1 MSEGLAFA
9 NPVFETTPHVG
20 TRRAL
25 VFLDSPPASPPPPS
39 APLSS
44 AMSRALPPSALSPD
58 AGVGMGMGTGTP
70 VTGTRTALP
79 GTLQETRPDARL
91 ASALRAEGFAVEAE
105 ASEGAGPDGERVW
118 NLLRSAREG
127 DLLVIRLPA
136 DGGWTSGQL
145 GSMIGAFGRQ
155 VGESLAAAVLMI
167 VDFGWSALSGSAE
180 PVRQLAVAGEP
191 RVAAAAL
198 TLTLRFDETVPGPAR
213 TLTDVIAEGL
223 LTRAADLD
231 GDGTISVGDL
241 HAYALARYA
250 AASAARTPIL
260 ISYGA
265 VAGVALTPA
274 RDTAAVPHAAFARV
288 LARLGDHAPPACGVE
303 IVRRVYELHLSE
315 AARELLRRAALLD
328 EDEPIDEI
336 LGDAAELRQW
346 GLLGETTTFVHP
358 DVRVFGHSRL
368 SAAERAQTSALL
380 RRRRAGLRTVRPRA
394 RLTADRW
401 TTEDQLGHRV
411 YAEAIAAFVRH
422 PETRPPL
429 TIGVKGPWGAGK
441 TSLMRMIQD
450 LLDPGAVGDAPAPIH
465 LPGSRVERALTNAEV
480 LARTGRRPRE
490 NAGRAEPGPLPLR
503 PADWRP
509 TVWFNPWMYQNG
521 EQVWAG
527 LAHEIISQVTRR
539 LPRAERERFW
549 LELNLSRIDREAVR
563 SRAYHLALT
572 RLAPVALGLVA
583 TVVLTGAL
591 LAAAT
596 LLPAFGAFLGNAAA
610 AVGSAGSAVVVGAG
624 ALRLARFFGESADNA
639 FRGLV
644 TQPDLL
650 GPGAAEGLVNEAA
663 ATPGYRSRTGFLHLV
678 QTDMRQVLD
687 LVATGERPLVVFVDD
702 LDRCSS
708 ATVAQV
714 IEAINLFLAGEFPN
728 CVFVLAME
736 PEVVAAHVEAAYP
749 ELAGTL
755 PGAGRSGLGWR
766 FLEKIVQLPLSV
778 PLLDDADR
786 LPAFVRA
793 LLGVPDL
800 ARPAA
805 DVGASAPT
813 SSVPTG
819 VSTFGVSTSM
829 ETARPQA
836 PETTWTPNPAGPR
849 PAGPPAALERL
860 DPPPDPAG
868 PRSRGPLPPAR
879 PSLLGAVTPG
889 FPGTTAPPGAAVP
902 GSRAAEPRRPGPR
915 TPMETPGLGLRATME
930 LQGFGSRTPVET
942 PEPGSQAAEPPDP
955 VQVSRLQDAIW
966 ALRPTT
972 TTLDEAA
979 RLAQD
984 ALGIQCSDAVGGL
997 CAATRE
1003 AADRVFDDLYSDEN
1017 AYRAIE
1023 FVLPALT
1030 FFNPREIKRYVNV
1043 FRFYSFLT
1051 YRRALAGAAPASD
1064 GEVAKLAALAVQWPH
1079 LLTLLA
1085 GETDGESVLRRLEDA
1100 ANDDEDWNR
1109 AVHDTGLVA
1118 HHTSGGAHLDTLRD
1132 LLSRPHPIADLARYL
1147 L

>member
-25 VFLDSPPASPPPPS
+25 VFLDSPPAPAPAAAPPPS
-39 APLSS
+39 PVPSSSPLSTS
-44 AMSRALPPSALSPD
+44 ASTSPD
-58 AGVGMGMGTGTP
+58 AGASAIGP
-70 VTGTRTALP
+70 HAAP
-79 GTLQETRPDARL
+79 PDARL

-105 ASEGAGPDGERVW
+105 TSEGAGADGERVW

-167 VDFGWSALSGSAE
+167 VDFGWSALDGSAE

-198 TLTLRFDETVPGPAR
+198 TLTLRLDETVPGPVR

-223 LTRAADLD
+223 TTRAADLD

-288 LARLGDHAPPACGVE
+288 LARLGDHAPPACGIE

-315 AARELLRRAALLD
+315 PAREILRRAALLD

-358 DVRVFGHSRL
+358 DVRTFGHSRL

-450 LLDPGAVGDAPAPIH
+450 LLDPGAAGDDPTPIH
-465 LPGSRVERALTNAEV
+465 LPGSRAERTLTNAEV

-490 NAGRAEPGPLPLR
+490 NSGQAEPGPLPLR
-503 PADWRP
+503 RADWRP
-509 TVWFNPWMYQNG
+509 TVWFNPWMYQSG

-563 SRAYHLALT
+563 RRAYHLATT

-591 LAAAT
+591 LAAAA
-596 LLPAFGAFLGNAAA
+596 LLPALGAFLGNAAA
-610 AVGSAGSAVVVGAG
+610 AVGSAGSALVVGAG
-624 ALRLARFFGESADNA
+624 AVRLARFFGESADNA

-650 GPGAAEGLVNEAA
+650 GPGAADGFVNEVAT
-663 ATPGYRSRTGFLHLV
+663 TPGYRSRTGFLHLV

-702 LDRCSS
+702 LDRCSPG
-708 ATVAQV
+708 TVAQV

-736 PEVVAAHVEAAYP
+736 PEVVVAHVEAAYP

-755 PGAGRSGLGWR
+755 PGGGRSGLGWR

-793 LLGVPDL
+793 LLGVSGL
-800 ARPAA
+800 ARPATVPS
-805 DVGASAPT
+805 DGPGAHAGP
-813 SSVPTG
+813 PP
-819 VSTFGVSTSM
+819 VSTVPAGTG
-829 ETARPQA
+829 TAWPRDPD
-836 PETTWTPNPAGPR
+836 TTRTPNPAGPR
-849 PAGPPAALERL
+849 PAGPSAALERL

-879 PSLLGAVTPG
+879 PSPLGAVTPG
-889 FPGTTAPPGAAVP
+889 SPGTITPPGAAVP
-902 GSRAAEPRRPGPR
+902 GLRAPAEPPRPGSR
-915 TPMETPGLGLRATME
+915 TPVAIPGLGLRATME
-930 LQGFGSRTPVET
+930 LQGFGPRTPAET
-942 PEPGSQAAEPPDP
+942 PDPGSRAAEPPDP

-984 ALGIQCSDAVGGL
+984 ALGIECSDAVGGL

-1085 GETDGESVLRRLEDA
+1085 GETDGASVLRRLEEA
-1100 ANDDEDWNR
+1100 ANDDGGGWER
-1109 AVHDTGLVA
+1109 AVHDTGLAA
-1118 HHTSGGAHLDTLRD
+1118 HHTSGGTHLDTLRD
-1132 LLSRPHPIADLARYL
+1132 LLSGPHPIADLARYL

>member
-1 MSEGLAFA
+1 MTEGLTFA
-9 NPVFETTPHVG
+9 NLVSEPVPRVRS
-20 TRRAL
+20 RRAL
-25 VFLDSPPASPPPPS
+25 VFLDSPPSPLAVPS
-39 APLSS
+39 PL
-44 AMSRALPPSALSPD
+44 ASRAPGPPGP
-58 AGVGMGMGTGTP
+58 
-70 VTGTRTALP
+70 P
-79 GTLQETRPDARL
+79 GPFPARPDLRL
-91 ASALRAEGFAVEAE
+91 VSALRAEGFGVDAGT
-105 ASEGAGPDGERVW
+105 SEGADADGERVW
-118 NLLRSAREG
+118 ELLRSAREG
-127 DLLVIRLPA
+127 DLIVVRLPA

-145 GSMIGAFGRQ
+145 GAMIGSFGRQ
-155 VGESLAAAVLMI
+155 VGASLAAAVVLI
-167 VDFGWSALSGSAE
+167 VDFGWSALGGSAG

-191 RVAAAAL
+191 KVAAAAL
-198 TLTLRFDETVPGPAR
+198 TLTLRLDEAVPGPAR

-223 LTRAADLD
+223 ATRAADLD
-231 GDGTISVGDL
+231 GDGTVSVGDL

-250 AASAARTPIL
+250 AVSAARTPIL
-260 ISYGA
+260 IAYGA
-265 VAGVALTPA
+265 VAGVPLTPV
-274 RDTAAVPHAAFARV
+274 RDVSAEPDAAFAV
-288 LARLGDHAPPACGVE
+288 ALARLGEPVPPTDGTE

-315 AARELLRRAALLD
+315 PARELLRRAALLD

-336 LGDAAELRQW
+336 LGDAGELRQW
-346 GLLGETTTFVHP
+346 GLLGETTTFAHP
-358 DVRVFGHSRL
+358 DVRAFGHARL

-429 TIGVKGPWGAGK
+429 TIGLKGPWGTGK

-450 LLDPGAVGDAPAPIH
+450 ILDPGAAGDAAVPIH
-465 LPGSRVERALTNAEV
+465 LPGSRAERALTNAEV
-480 LARTGRRPRE
+480 LARAGRRGRE
-490 NAGRAEPGPLPLR
+490 NAGQAEPDPLPLR

-509 TVWFNPWMYQNG
+509 TVWFNPWMYQSG

-563 SRAYHLALT
+563 RRAYRLAMT

-583 TVVLTGAL
+583 TLVVTGAL
-591 LAAAT
+591 LAATA
-596 LLPAFGAFLGNAAA
+596 LLPAFGTLLGNAAA
-610 AVGSAGSAVVVGAG
+610 AVGATGSAVVVGVG
-624 ALRLARFFGESADNA
+624 ALRLARFFGEAADNA

-650 GPGAAEGLVNEAA
+650 GSGGLADSATGEAV
-663 ATPGYRSRTGFLHLV
+663 TVPGYRSRTGFLHLV

-687 LVATGERPLVVFVDD
+687 LVATSERPLVVFVDD
-702 LDRCSS
+702 LDRCSPG
-708 ATVAQV
+708 TVAQV

-736 PEVVAAHVEAAYP
+736 PEVVVAHIEAAYP

-755 PGAGRSGLGWR
+755 PGTGRSGLGWR

-793 LLGVPDL
+793 LLGVPE
-800 ARPAA
+800 
-805 DVGASAPT
+805 V
-813 SSVPTG
+813 
-819 VSTFGVSTSM
+819 
-829 ETARPQA
+829 
-836 PETTWTPNPAGPR
+836 TPNPAGPR

-868 PRSRGPLPPAR
+868 PRSRGPLSPAR
-879 PSLLGAVTPG
+879 PFPRGAAGPG
-889 FPGTTAPPGAAVP
+889 SPGAGAPRGAAVP
-902 GSRAAEPRRPGPR
+902 GLRAPVWAPGARARADVPGARTSAESREARSPANGPGPR
-915 TPMETPGLGLRATME
+915 TSAAIPPD
-930 LQGFGSRTPVET
+930 
-942 PEPGSQAAEPPDP
+942 EPGPGTSANTPPDEPGTRTSVDVPSVSGPWVTDPPDP

-972 TTLDEAA
+972 TTIDEAA

-984 ALGIQCSDAVGGL
+984 ALGIECSDAVGGL

-1003 AADRVFDDLYSDEN
+1003 AADRVYDDLYSDEN

-1079 LLTLLA
+1079 LLTLLVKEYE
-1085 GETDGESVLRRLEDA
+1085 GVSVLRLLEGAAGDA
-1100 ANDDEDWNR
+1100 ESWRR
-1109 AVHDTGLVA
+1109 ALRETGLTVPDPGVPA
-1118 HHTSGGAHLDTLRD
+1118 GAAGAAGGAGAARLDSLRD

>member
-1 MSEGLAFA
+1 MTEGLTFA
-9 NPVFETTPHVG
+9 NLVSETAPRVQ

-25 VFLDSPPASPPPPS
+25 VFLDSPPAPLTVPSPP
-39 APLSS
+39 AT
-44 AMSRALPPSALSPD
+44 R
-58 AGVGMGMGTGTP
+58 TP
-70 VTGTRTALP
+70 VPPPA
-79 GTLQETRPDARL
+79 RPDLRL
-91 ASALRAEGFAVEAE
+91 VSALRAEGFAVDSGD
-105 ASEGAGPDGERVW
+105 SEGADADGERVW
-118 NLLRSAREG
+118 ELLRSAREG
-127 DLLVIRLPA
+127 DLLVVRLPA

-145 GSMIGAFGRQ
+145 GAMIGSFGRQ
-155 VGESLAAAVLMI
+155 VGASLAAAVLLI
-167 VDFGWSALSGSAE
+167 VDFGWSALGGSAG

-191 RVAAAAL
+191 KVAAAAL
-198 TLTLRFDETVPGPAR
+198 TLTLRLDEAVPGPAR

-223 LTRAADLD
+223 ATRAADLD
-231 GDGTISVGDL
+231 GDGTVSVGDL

-250 AASAARTPIL
+250 AVSAARTPIL
-260 ISYGA
+260 IAYGA
-265 VAGVALTPA
+265 VAGVPLTPV
-274 RDTAAVPHAAFARV
+274 RDVSAEPDAAFAV
-288 LARLGDHAPPACGVE
+288 ALARLGEPVPPTAGTE

-315 AARELLRRAALLD
+315 PARELLRRAALLD

-336 LGDAAELRQW
+336 LGDAGELRQW
-346 GLLGETTTFVHP
+346 GLLGETTTFAHP
-358 DVRVFGHSRL
+358 DVRAFGHARL

-429 TIGVKGPWGAGK
+429 TIGLKGPWGTGK

-450 LLDPGAVGDAPAPIH
+450 LLDPGAAGDAAVPIH
-465 LPGSRVERALTNAEV
+465 LPGSRAERAPTNAEV
-480 LARTGRRPRE
+480 LARAGRRGRE
-490 NAGRAEPGPLPLR
+490 NAGQAEPDPLPLR

-509 TVWFNPWMYQNG
+509 TVWFNPWMYQSG

-563 SRAYHLALT
+563 RRAYRLAMT

-583 TVVLTGAL
+583 TLVVTGAL
-591 LAAAT
+591 LAATA
-596 LLPAFGAFLGNAAA
+596 LLPAFGTLLGNVAA
-610 AVGSAGSAVVVGAG
+610 AVGATGSAVVVGVG
-624 ALRLARFFGESADNA
+624 ALRLARFFGEAADNA

-650 GPGAAEGLVNEAA
+650 GSGGLADSATGEAV
-663 ATPGYRSRTGFLHLV
+663 TVPGYRSRTGFLHLV

-687 LVATGERPLVVFVDD
+687 LVATSERPLTVFVDD
-702 LDRCSS
+702 LDRCSPG
-708 ATVAQV
+708 TVAQV

-736 PEVVAAHVEAAYP
+736 PEVVVAHIEAAYP

-755 PGAGRSGLGWR
+755 PGTGRSGLGWR

-793 LLGVPDL
+793 LLGVPE
-800 ARPAA
+800 
-805 DVGASAPT
+805 V
-813 SSVPTG
+813 
-819 VSTFGVSTSM
+819 
-829 ETARPQA
+829 
-836 PETTWTPNPAGPR
+836 TPNPAGPR

-868 PRSRGPLPPAR
+868 PRSRGPLSPAR
-879 PSLLGAVTPG
+879 PFPRGVAGPGSPGAG
-889 FPGTTAPPGAAVP
+889 APRGAAVP
-902 GSRAAEPRRPGPR
+902 GLRAPVWAPGTRANVPGARTSAETRGARTPANEPGPR
-915 TPMETPGLGLRATME
+915 TSADVPPSSGAWATD
-930 LQGFGSRTPVET
+930 
-942 PEPGSQAAEPPDP
+942 PPDP

-972 TTLDEAA
+972 VTIDEAA

-984 ALGIQCSDAVGGL
+984 ALGIECSDAVGGL

-1003 AADRVFDDLYSDEN
+1003 AADRVYDDLYSDEN

-1079 LLTLLA
+1079 LLSLLVRESE
-1085 GETDGESVLRRLEDA
+1085 GVSVLRLLEGAAGDA
-1100 ANDDEDWNR
+1100 ESWRR
-1109 AVHDTGLVA
+1109 ALRETGLTPSDPG
-1118 HHTSGGAHLDTLRD
+1118 TSGASGAPRLDSLRD

>member
-25 VFLDSPPASPPPPS
+25 VFLDSPPAATPPPS
-39 APLSS
+39 LPAPTLN
-44 AMSRALPPSALSPD
+44 PTPSPPD
-58 AGVGMGMGTGTP
+58 AGTP
-70 VTGTRTALP
+70 A
-79 GTLQETRPDARL
+79 TRPDARL
-91 ASALRAEGFAVEAE
+91 ASALRAEGFTVDAE
-105 ASEGAGPDGERVW
+105 ASEGAGADGERVW
-118 NLLRSAREG
+118 SLLRSAREG

-167 VDFGWSALSGSAE
+167 VDFGWSALDGSAE

-198 TLTLRFDETVPGPAR
+198 TLTLRLDETVPGPVR

-223 LTRAADLD
+223 TTRAADLD
-231 GDGTISVGDL
+231 GDGTVSVADL

-288 LARLGDHAPPACGVE
+288 LARLGDHAPPACGIE

-315 AARELLRRAALLD
+315 PAREILRRAALLD

-336 LGDAAELRQW
+336 LGDAAELRHW

-358 DVRVFGHSRL
+358 DVRTFGHSRL

-450 LLDPGAVGDAPAPIH
+450 LLDPGAAGDDPAPIH
-465 LPGSRVERALTNAEV
+465 LPGSRAERTLTNAEV

-490 NAGRAEPGPLPLR
+490 SAGRAEPGPLPLR
-503 PADWRP
+503 RADWRP
-509 TVWFNPWMYQNG
+509 TVWFNPWMYQSG

-527 LAHEIISQVTRR
+527 LAHEIITQVTRR

-563 SRAYHLALT
+563 RRAYHLAMT

-591 LAAAT
+591 LAAAA
-596 LLPAFGAFLGNAAA
+596 LLPALGALLENAAA
-610 AVGSAGSAVVVGAG
+610 AVGSAGSALVVGAG
-624 ALRLARFFGESADNA
+624 AVRLARFFGESADNA

-650 GPGAAEGLVNEAA
+650 GPGAADGFAGEVAPA
-663 ATPGYRSRTGFLHLV
+663 PGYRSRTGFLHLV

-702 LDRCSS
+702 LDRCSPG
-708 ATVAQV
+708 TVAQV

-736 PEVVAAHVEAAYP
+736 PEVVVAHVEAAYP

-755 PGAGRSGLGWR
+755 PGGGRSGLGWR

-793 LLGVPDL
+793 LLGVSDV

-805 DVGASAPT
+805 VPDVRAGASA
-813 SSVPTG
+813 VPAD
-819 VSTFGVSTSM
+819 M
-829 ETARPQA
+829 ENARPRD
-836 PETTWTPNPAGPR
+836 PETTRTPNPAGPR

-860 DPPPDPAG
+860 DPPADPAG

-879 PSLLGAVTPG
+879 PSSLGAVTPG
-889 FPGTTAPPGAAVP
+889 LPGTTTPPGAAVP
-902 GSRAAEPRRPGPR
+902 GLRAPVKPGKPRLRTRVNPRRPRLR
-915 TPMETPGLGLRATME
+915 TPVEIPGLGLRATME
-930 LQGFGSRTPVET
+930 LQGFGPRTPVET
-942 PEPGSQAAEPPDP
+942 PDPGSRAAEPPDP

-984 ALGIQCSDAVGGL
+984 ALGIECSDALGGL

-1085 GETDGESVLRRLEDA
+1085 GETDGTSVLRRLEEA
-1100 ANDDEDWNR
+1100 ANDDGGWER

-1118 HHTSGGAHLDTLRD
+1118 HHTLGGPHLDALRD
-1132 LLSRPHPIADLARYL
+1132 LLSGPHPIADLARYL

>member
-25 VFLDSPPASPPPPS
+25 VFLDSPPAATP
-39 APLSS
+39 
-44 AMSRALPPSALSPD
+44 LPPSPTSSTSPSPD
-58 AGVGMGMGTGTP
+58 ADAGTP
-70 VTGTRTALP
+70 AP
-79 GTLQETRPDARL
+79 GPYATRPDTRL
-91 ASALRAEGFAVEAE
+91 ASALRAEGFAVDAE
-105 ASEGAGPDGERVW
+105 TSEGAGADGERVW

-167 VDFGWSALSGSAE
+167 VDFGWSALDGSAE

-198 TLTLRFDETVPGPAR
+198 TLTLRLDETVPGPVR

-223 LTRAADLD
+223 TTRAADLD

-265 VAGVALTPA
+265 VKGVALTPA

-288 LARLGDHAPPACGVE
+288 LARLGDPAPPAHGIE

-315 AARELLRRAALLD
+315 PARELLRRAALLD

-336 LGDAAELRQW
+336 LGDAAELRHW

-358 DVRVFGHSRL
+358 DVRIFGHSRL

-429 TIGVKGPWGAGK
+429 TIGLKGPWGAGK

-450 LLDPGAVGDAPAPIH
+450 LLDPGAAGAAPAPIH
-465 LPGSRVERALTNAEV
+465 LPGSRTERALTNAEV

-490 NAGRAEPGPLPLR
+490 SAGCAEPGPLPLR

-509 TVWFNPWMYQNG
+509 TVWFNPWMYQSG

-563 SRAYHLALT
+563 RRAYHLAVT

-591 LAAAT
+591 LAAAA
-596 LLPAFGAFLGNAAA
+596 LLPALGAFLGNAAA
-610 AVGSAGSAVVVGAG
+610 AVGSAGSVVVVVAG

-650 GPGAAEGLVNEAA
+650 GPGAADGFVNEV
-663 ATPGYRSRTGFLHLV
+663 ATNPGYRSRTGFLHLV

-702 LDRCSS
+702 LDRCSPG
-708 ATVAQV
+708 TVAQV

-736 PEVVAAHVEAAYP
+736 PEVVVAHVEAAYP

-755 PGAGRSGLGWR
+755 PGGGRSGLGWR

-793 LLGVPDL
+793 LLGVSDVAWPTTVPSGVPDVL
-800 ARPAA
+800 S
-805 DVGASAPT
+805 VTETPT
-813 SSVPTG
+813 D
-819 VSTFGVSTSM
+819 
-829 ETARPQA
+829 A
-836 PETTWTPNPAGPR
+836 ETTRPRNPDTTRTPNPAGPR

-879 PSLLGAVTPG
+879 PSPPGAAT
-889 FPGTTAPPGAAVP
+889 PPGAAVP
-902 GSRAAEPRRPGPR
+902 GLRAPAKPRRPRPR
-915 TPMETPGLGLRATME
+915 TPVETPGLGLRATME
-930 LQGFGSRTPVET
+930 LQGFGPRTPQET
-942 PEPGSQAAEPPDP
+942 PDPGSRAAEPPDQ

-984 ALGIQCSDAVGGL
+984 ALGIECSDAVGGL

-1023 FVLPALT
+1023 LVLPALT

-1085 GETDGESVLRRLEDA
+1085 METDGASVLRRLEDT
-1100 ANDDEDWNR
+1100 ANDDGGWER

-1118 HHTSGGAHLDTLRD
+1118 HHTPGGTHLDALRD

>member
-1 MSEGLAFA
+1 MTEGLTFA
-9 NPVFETTPHVG
+9 NLVSETAPRVR

-25 VFLDSPPASPPPPS
+25 VFLDAPPVPFAVPATTAARTPAPPPS
-39 APLSS
+39 
-44 AMSRALPPSALSPD
+44 
-58 AGVGMGMGTGTP
+58 
-70 VTGTRTALP
+70 
-79 GTLQETRPDARL
+79 RPDLRL
-91 ASALRAEGFAVEAE
+91 ASALRAEGFTVDAGT
-105 ASEGAGPDGERVW
+105 SEGPDADGERVW
-118 NLLRSAREG
+118 ELLRSAREG
-127 DLLVIRLPA
+127 DLLVVRLPA
-136 DGGWTSGQL
+136 DGGWTSGRL
-145 GSMIGAFGRQ
+145 GAMIGSFGRQ
-155 VGESLAAAVLMI
+155 VGGSLAAAVVLI
-167 VDFGWSALSGSAE
+167 VDFGWSALGGSAG

-191 RVAAAAL
+191 KVAAATL
-198 TLTLRFDETVPGPAR
+198 TLTLRLDEAVPGPAR

-223 LTRAADLD
+223 ATRAADLD
-231 GDGTISVGDL
+231 GDGAVSVGDL

-250 AASAARTPIL
+250 AVSAARTPIL
-260 ISYGA
+260 IAYGD
-265 VAGVALTPA
+265 VAGVPLTPV
-274 RDTAAVPHAAFARV
+274 RDASAEPHAAFAV
-288 LARLGDHAPPACGVE
+288 ALARLGEPVPPTAGTE

-315 AARELLRRAALLD
+315 PAREMLRRAALLD

-336 LGDAAELRQW
+336 LGDAGELRQW
-346 GLLGETTTFVHP
+346 GLLGETTTFAHP
-358 DVRVFGHSRL
+358 DVRAFGHSRL

-380 RRRRAGLRTVRPRA
+380 RRRRAGMRTVRPRA

-429 TIGVKGPWGAGK
+429 TIGLKGPWGTGK

-450 LLDPGAVGDAPAPIH
+450 VLDPGAAGDAAVPIH
-465 LPGSRVERALTNAEV
+465 LPGTRAERTLTNAEV
-480 LARTGRRPRE
+480 LARAGRRGRE
-490 NAGRAEPGPLPLR
+490 SAGQAEPDPLPLR

-509 TVWFNPWMYQNG
+509 TVWFNPWMYQSG

-563 SRAYHLALT
+563 RRAYRLAMT

-583 TVVLTGAL
+583 TLVVTGAL
-591 LAAAT
+591 MAAT
-596 LLPAFGAFLGNAAA
+596 ALLPAFGVLLGNAAA
-610 AVGSAGSAVVVGAG
+610 AVGATGSAVVVGVG
-624 ALRLARFFGESADNA
+624 ALRLARFFGEAADNA

-650 GPGAAEGLVNEAA
+650 GSGGLADGALPDAV
-663 ATPGYRSRTGFLHLV
+663 TVPGYRSRTGFLHLV

-687 LVATGERPLVVFVDD
+687 LVATEGRPLVVFVDD
-702 LDRCSS
+702 LDRCSPG
-708 ATVAQV
+708 TVAQV

-736 PEVVAAHVEAAYP
+736 PEVVVAHIEAAYP

-755 PGAGRSGLGWR
+755 PGGGRAGLGWR

-793 LLGVPDL
+793 LLGVPD
-800 ARPAA
+800 
-805 DVGASAPT
+805 V
-813 SSVPTG
+813 
-819 VSTFGVSTSM
+819 
-829 ETARPQA
+829 
-836 PETTWTPNPAGPR
+836 TPNPAGPC

-868 PRSRGPLPPAR
+868 PRSRGPLSPAR
-879 PSLLGAVTPG
+879 PFPDDAAGPGSPGAGAPAGTAVPG
-889 FPGTTAPPGAAVP
+889 RRAPVWAPGTWASANVP
-902 GSRAAEPRRPGPR
+902 GSRTSMETLGARAPVKEAAPRTAVDVPPVPGPW
-915 TPMETPGLGLRATME
+915 A
-930 LQGFGSRTPVET
+930 SD
-942 PEPGSQAAEPPDP
+942 PPDP

-972 TTLDEAA
+972 TTIDEAA

-984 ALGIQCSDAVGGL
+984 ALGIECSDAVGGL

-1079 LLTLLA
+1079 LLTLLVR
-1085 GETDGESVLRRLEDA
+1085 EIDGVSVLRRLEGAAGDA
-1100 ANDDEDWNR
+1100 ESWR
-1109 AVHDTGLVA
+1109 RTLRDTGL
-1118 HHTSGGAHLDTLRD
+1118 TTPDLPGFAHLDSLRD
-1132 LLSRPHPIADLARYL
+1132 LLARPHPIAELARYL

>member
-25 VFLDSPPASPPPPS
+25 VFLDSSPASPSPPS
-39 APLSS
+39 APLSPVPS
-44 AMSRALPPSALSPD
+44 PPSLSPD
-58 AGVGMGMGTGTP
+58 SGVGTGTP
-70 VTGTRTALP
+70 VAGSRTALP
-79 GTLQETRPDARL
+79 GPLQETRPDARL
-91 ASALRAEGFAVEAE
+91 ASALRAEGFTVEAE
-105 ASEGAGPDGERVW
+105 LSEGAGPDGERVW

-198 TLTLRFDETVPGPAR
+198 TLTLRFDETAPGPAR

-265 VAGVALTPA
+265 VTGVALTPA
-274 RDTAAVPHAAFARV
+274 RDTAAVPHAAFAHV

-315 AARELLRRAALLD
+315 PARELLRRAALLD

-358 DVRVFGHSRL
+358 DVRAFGHSRL

-450 LLDPGAVGDAPAPIH
+450 LLDPGAAGDAAAPIH
-465 LPGSRVERALTNAEV
+465 LPGSRAERALTNAEV

-596 LLPAFGAFLGNAAA
+596 LLPALGTFLGNTAA

-800 ARPAA
+800 ARPATGVDA
-805 DVGASAPT
+805 
-813 SSVPTG
+813 SVPAG
-819 VSTFGVSTSM
+819 SVSTLGISPGDVSMSGVSTSM
-829 ETARPQA
+829 EAARPQV

-879 PSLLGAVTPG
+879 PSPLGAVTPG
-889 FPGTTAPPGAAVP
+889 FPGTTAPPGAAVSGP
-902 GSRAAEPRRPGPR
+902 RVSEPRRLGPR
-915 TPMETPGLGLRATME
+915 TPA
-930 LQGFGSRTPVET
+930 ET

-1085 GETDGESVLRRLEDA
+1085 METDGESVLRRLEDA
-1100 ANDDEDWNR
+1100 ANDDAGWER
-1109 AVHDTGLVA
+1109 AVRDTGLVA

>member
-9 NPVFETTPHVG
+9 NPVFETAPRVG

-25 VFLDSPPASPPPPS
+25 VFLDSPPDTLPPRTPAPHPAPPHDRAGTPPPGTHTDP
-39 APLSS
+39 
-44 AMSRALPPSALSPD
+44 RA
-58 AGVGMGMGTGTP
+58 AG
-70 VTGTRTALP
+70 P
-79 GTLQETRPDARL
+79 GAGRPDARL
-91 ASALRAEGFAVEAE
+91 ASALRAEGFTVDAE
-105 ASEGAGPDGERVW
+105 SSGGANADGERVW

-127 DLLVIRLPA
+127 DLLLIRLPA

-145 GSMIGAFGRQ
+145 GSMIGTFGRQ
-155 VGESLAAAVLMI
+155 VGESLAAAVLLI
-167 VDFGWSALSGSAE
+167 VDFGWSALDGSAE

-191 RVAAAAL
+191 KVAAAAL
-198 TLTLRFDETVPGPAR
+198 TLTLRLDETVPGPVR

-231 GDGTISVGDL
+231 GDGAISVGDL
-241 HAYALARYA
+241 HAYALARYTA
-250 AASAARTPIL
+250 VSAARTPIL
-260 ISYGA
+260 IAYGA

-274 RDTAAVPHAAFARV
+274 RDAAAPHAAFTRA
-288 LARLGDHAPPACGVE
+288 LARLGDHTPPSCGIE

-315 AARELLRRAALLD
+315 PARELLRRAALLD
-328 EDEPIDEI
+328 EGEPIDEI

-346 GLLGETTTFVHP
+346 GLLGDTTTFVHP
-358 DVRVFGHSRL
+358 DVRRFGHSRL
-368 SAAERAQTSALL
+368 SVAERAQTSALL
-380 RRRRAGLRTVRPRA
+380 RRHRAGLRTVRPRA

-429 TIGVKGPWGAGK
+429 TIGVKGPWGTGK

-450 LLDPGAVGDAPAPIH
+450 LLDPGAAGDDPAPIH
-465 LPGSRVERALTNAEV
+465 LPGSRAERALTNAEV
-480 LARTGRRPRE
+480 LARTGRRPRGS
-490 NAGRAEPGPLPLR
+490 AGQAEPDPLPLR
-503 PADWRP
+503 RADWRP

-527 LAHEIISQVTRR
+527 LAHEIIGQVTRR

-563 SRAYHLALT
+563 GRAYHLALT

-583 TVVLTGAL
+583 TLVLTGAL
-591 LAAAT
+591 LAAAA
-596 LLPAFGAFLGNAAA
+596 LLPAFGSLLGNAAA
-610 AVGSAGSAVVVGAG
+610 AVGSAGAAAVVGAG

-650 GPGAAEGLVNEAA
+650 GPGAADGAGGEG
-663 ATPGYRSRTGFLHLV
+663 ATAPGYRSKTGFLHLV
-678 QTDMRQVLD
+678 QTDMRQVLN
-687 LVATGERPLVVFVDD
+687 LVATEERPLVVFVDD

-708 ATVAQV
+708 GTVAQV

-736 PEVVAAHVEAAYP
+736 PEVVVAHVEAAYP

-755 PGAGRSGLGWR
+755 PVGGRSGLGWR

-793 LLGVPDL
+793 LLGVADTVRPADVLPDL
-800 ARPAA
+800 KTVRPG
-805 DVGASAPT
+805 DPGAI
-813 SSVPTG
+813 
-819 VSTFGVSTSM
+819 
-829 ETARPQA
+829 R
-836 PETTWTPNPAGPR
+836 TPNPAGPR

-879 PSLLGAVTPG
+879 PFPHDAAAPG
-889 FPGTTAPPGAAVP
+889 SPGTATRSGAAVQGRHTPGARRLELWAPVEALGPPPPADLTGSHPAP
-902 GSRAAEPRRPGPR
+902 GSWAAD
-915 TPMETPGLGLRATME
+915 
-930 LQGFGSRTPVET
+930 
-942 PEPGSQAAEPPDP
+942 PPDP

-984 ALGIQCSDAVGGL
+984 ALGIECSDAVGGL

-1017 AYRAIE
+1017 AYLAIE

-1051 YRRALAGAAPASD
+1051 YRRALAGAIPASD

-1085 GETDGESVLRRLEDA
+1085 REVDGVSILRRLEA
-1100 ANDDEDWNR
+1100 AAGDDPTWERIVDE
-1109 AVHDTGLVA
+1109 TGL
-1118 HHTSGGAHLDTLRD
+1118 TTYDSPHLEALRD

>member
-25 VFLDSPPASPPPPS
+25 VFLDSSPTTPHPSTPPPV
-39 APLSS
+39 LSS
-44 AMSRALPPSALSPD
+44 SPHSPTPSTPPD
-58 AGVGMGMGTGTP
+58 AGTP
-70 VTGTRTALP
+70 AA
-79 GTLQETRPDARL
+79 RPDARL
-91 ASALRAEGFAVEAE
+91 AGALRAEGFTVDAE
-105 ASEGAGPDGERVW
+105 TSEGADADGERVW

-167 VDFGWSALSGSAE
+167 VDFGWSALDGSAE

-198 TLTLRFDETVPGPAR
+198 TLTLRLDETVPGPVR

-223 LTRAADLD
+223 TTRAADLD
-231 GDGTISVGDL
+231 GDGTVSVGDL

-315 AARELLRRAALLD
+315 PAREILRRAALLD

-336 LGDAAELRQW
+336 LGDAAELRHW

-358 DVRVFGHSRL
+358 DVRTFGHSRL

-450 LLDPGAVGDAPAPIH
+450 LLDPGAAGDDPAPIH
-465 LPGSRVERALTNAEV
+465 LPGSRAERTLTNAEV

-503 PADWRP
+503 RADWRP
-509 TVWFNPWMYQNG
+509 TVWFNPWMYQSG

-527 LAHEIISQVTRR
+527 LAHEIITQVTRR

-563 SRAYHLALT
+563 RRAYHLAMT

-591 LAAAT
+591 LAAAA
-596 LLPAFGAFLGNAAA
+596 LLPALGALLGNAAA
-610 AVGSAGSAVVVGAG
+610 AVGSAGSALVVGAG
-624 ALRLARFFGESADNA
+624 AVRLARFFGESADNA

-650 GPGAAEGLVNEAA
+650 GPGAADGFANEVAPA
-663 ATPGYRSRTGFLHLV
+663 PGYRSRTGFLHLV

-702 LDRCSS
+702 LDRCSPG
-708 ATVAQV
+708 TVAQV

-736 PEVVAAHVEAAYP
+736 PEVVVAHVEAAYP

-755 PGAGRSGLGWR
+755 PGGGRSGLGWR

-793 LLGVPDL
+793 LLGVSDV
-800 ARPAA
+800 ARPATVP
-805 DVGASAPT
+805 DVRAGASA
-813 SSVPTG
+813 VPADMG
-819 VSTFGVSTSM
+819 N
-829 ETARPQA
+829 ARPRD
-836 PETTWTPNPAGPR
+836 PETTRTPNPAGPR
-849 PAGPPAALERL
+849 PAGLPAALERL

-879 PSLLGAVTPG
+879 PSSLGAVTPG
-889 FPGTTAPPGAAVP
+889 LPGTTTPPGAAVP
-902 GSRAAEPRRPGPR
+902 GLRAPVPRLR
-915 TPMETPGLGLRATME
+915 TPVETPGLGLRATME
-930 LQGFGSRTPVET
+930 LQGFGPRTPVET
-942 PEPGSQAAEPPDP
+942 PAPGSRAAEPPDP

-984 ALGIQCSDAVGGL
+984 ALGIECSDAVGGL

-1085 GETDGESVLRRLEDA
+1085 GETDGASVLRRLEEA
-1100 ANDDEDWNR
+1100 ANDDGNWER
-1109 AVHDTGLVA
+1109 AVHDTGLTA
-1118 HHTSGGAHLDTLRD
+1118 HHTPGGPHLDALRD
-1132 LLSRPHPIADLARYL
+1132 LLSGPHPIADLARYL

>member
-25 VFLDSPPASPPPPS
+25 VFLDSSPASPSPPS
-39 APLSS
+39 APMSPVPSPSS
-44 AMSRALPPSALSPD
+44 LAPD
-58 AGVGMGMGTGTP
+58 SGVGTGTP
-70 VTGTRTALP
+70 VAGPHTALP

-91 ASALRAEGFAVEAE
+91 ASALRAEGFTVEAE
-105 ASEGAGPDGERVW
+105 VSEGAGPDGERVW

-265 VAGVALTPA
+265 VTGVALTPA
-274 RDTAAVPHAAFARV
+274 RDTAAVPHAAFAHV

-450 LLDPGAVGDAPAPIH
+450 LLDPGAAGDAPAPIH
-465 LPGSRVERALTNAEV
+465 LPGSRAERALTNAEV

-596 LLPAFGAFLGNAAA
+596 LLPALGTFLGNTAA

-650 GPGAAEGLVNEAA
+650 GPGAAEGLVNEATA
-663 ATPGYRSRTGFLHLV
+663 GPGYRSRTGFLHLV

-800 ARPAA
+800 ARPAT
-805 DVGASAPT
+805 DVVA
-813 SSVPTG
+813 SVPTG
-819 VSTFGVSTSM
+819 SVSTLGISPGDVSTSM
-829 ETARPQA
+829 ETTRPQA

-879 PSLLGAVTPG
+879 PSPLGAVTPG
-889 FPGTTAPPGAAVP
+889 CPGTTAPPGAAVS
-902 GSRAAEPRRPGPR
+902 GQRAEPRRPGPR
-915 TPMETPGLGLRATME
+915 TPT
-930 LQGFGSRTPVET
+930 ET

-1085 GETDGESVLRRLEDA
+1085 METGGESVLRRLEDA
-1100 ANDDEDWNR
+1100 ANDDAGWER
-1109 AVHDTGLVA
+1109 AVRDTGLVA
-1118 HHTSGGAHLDTLRD
+1118 HHTSGGTHLDTLRD

>member
-9 NPVFETTPHVG
+9 NPVFETAPRVG

-25 VFLDSPPASPPPPS
+25 VFLDSPPDTLPPRAPAPPS
-39 APLSS
+39 APDPLQ
-44 AMSRALPPSALSPD
+44 APVPHPARPHDRATTPPPGTSTTGPHTTGPHA
-58 AGVGMGMGTGTP
+58 AGPGTG
-70 VTGTRTALP
+70 
-79 GTLQETRPDARL
+79 RPDARL
-91 ASALRAEGFAVEAE
+91 ASALRAEGFTVDAE
-105 ASEGAGPDGERVW
+105 TSGGANADGERVW

-127 DLLVIRLPA
+127 DLLLIRLPA

-145 GSMIGAFGRQ
+145 GSMIGTFGRQ
-155 VGESLAAAVLMI
+155 VGESLAAAVLLI
-167 VDFGWSALSGSAE
+167 VDFGWSALDGSAE

-198 TLTLRFDETVPGPAR
+198 TLTLRLDETVPGPVR

-223 LTRAADLD
+223 MTRAADLD

-241 HAYALARYA
+241 HAYALARYTA
-250 AASAARTPIL
+250 VSAARTPIL
-260 ISYGA
+260 IAYGA

-274 RDTAAVPHAAFARV
+274 RDTAAPHAAFTRA
-288 LARLGDHAPPACGVE
+288 LARLGDHAPPGCGIE

-315 AARELLRRAALLD
+315 PARELLRRAALLD
-328 EDEPIDEI
+328 EGEPIDEI

-358 DVRVFGHSRL
+358 DVRRFGHSRL

-380 RRRRAGLRTVRPRA
+380 RRHRAGLRTVRPRA

-429 TIGVKGPWGAGK
+429 TIGVKGPWGTGK

-450 LLDPGAVGDAPAPIH
+450 LLDPGAAGDDPAPIH
-465 LPGSRVERALTNAEV
+465 LPGSRADRTLTNAEV
-480 LARTGRRPRE
+480 LARTGRRPRGS
-490 NAGRAEPGPLPLR
+490 AGRAEPDPLPLR
-503 PADWRP
+503 RADWRP

-583 TVVLTGAL
+583 TLVLTGAL
-591 LAAAT
+591 LAAAA
-596 LLPAFGAFLGNAAA
+596 LLPAFGSLLGNAAA
-610 AVGSAGSAVVVGAG
+610 AVGSAGAAAVVGAG

-650 GPGAAEGLVNEAA
+650 GPGAADGAGGEGAT
-663 ATPGYRSRTGFLHLV
+663 TPGYRSKTGFLHLV

-687 LVATGERPLVVFVDD
+687 LVATEERPLVVFVDD

-708 ATVAQV
+708 GTVAQV

-736 PEVVAAHVEAAYP
+736 PEVVVAHVEAAYP

-755 PGAGRSGLGWR
+755 PTGGRSGLGWR

-793 LLGVPDL
+793 LLGVADTV
-800 ARPAA
+800 RPA
-805 DVGASAPT
+805 DVLPGLETVQPGDPGAI
-813 SSVPTG
+813 G
-819 VSTFGVSTSM
+819 
-829 ETARPQA
+829 
-836 PETTWTPNPAGPR
+836 TPNPAGPR

-879 PSLLGAVTPG
+879 PFPHDAATPG
-889 FPGTTAPPGAAVP
+889 SSGTATRSGAAVQ
-902 GSRAAEPRRPGPR
+902 GRRTSVPPAGAR
-915 TPMETPGLGLRATME
+915 RLE
-930 LQGFGSRTPVET
+930 LWAPVEALGPPPLT
-942 PEPGSQAAEPPDP
+942 DGSLASGSWAAEPPDP

-984 ALGIQCSDAVGGL
+984 ALGIECSDAVGGL

-1017 AYRAIE
+1017 AYLAIE

-1051 YRRALAGAAPASD
+1051 YRRALAGADPASD

-1079 LLTLLA
+1079 LLTLLVR
-1085 GETDGESVLRRLEDA
+1085 EIDGVSALRRLEQA
-1100 ANDDEDWNR
+1100 ASDDPSWER
-1109 AVHDTGLVA
+1109 AVRETGLTDPGA
-1118 HHTSGGAHLDTLRD
+1118 PGAHLDSLRD
-1132 LLSRPHPIADLARYL
+1132 LLTRPHPIADLARYL

>member
-9 NPVFETTPHVG
+9 NPVFETAPRVG

-25 VFLDSPPASPPPPS
+25 VFLDSPPDT
-39 APLSS
+39 
-44 AMSRALPPSALSPD
+44 LPPRTPAPHPAPPHD
-58 AGVGMGMGTGTP
+58 RAGTP
-70 VTGTRTALP
+70 SP
-79 GTLQETRPDARL
+79 GPPTDPRAAGPGAGRPDARL
-91 ASALRAEGFAVEAE
+91 ASALRAEGFTVDAE
-105 ASEGAGPDGERVW
+105 SSGGANADGERVW

-127 DLLVIRLPA
+127 DLLLIRLPA

-145 GSMIGAFGRQ
+145 GSMIGTFGRQ
-155 VGESLAAAVLMI
+155 VGESLAAAVLLI
-167 VDFGWSALSGSAE
+167 VDFGWSALDGSAE

-191 RVAAAAL
+191 KVAAAAL
-198 TLTLRFDETVPGPAR
+198 TLTLRLDETVPGPVR

-231 GDGTISVGDL
+231 GDGAISVGDL
-241 HAYALARYA
+241 HAYALARYTA
-250 AASAARTPIL
+250 VSAARTPIL
-260 ISYGA
+260 IAYGA

-274 RDTAAVPHAAFARV
+274 RDTAAPHAAFTRA
-288 LARLGDHAPPACGVE
+288 LARLGDHTPPSCGIE

-315 AARELLRRAALLD
+315 PARELLRRAALLD
-328 EDEPIDEI
+328 EGEPIDEI

-346 GLLGETTTFVHP
+346 GLLGDTTTFVHP
-358 DVRVFGHSRL
+358 DVRRFGHSRL
-368 SAAERAQTSALL
+368 SVAERAQTSALL
-380 RRRRAGLRTVRPRA
+380 RRHRAGLRTVRPRA

-429 TIGVKGPWGAGK
+429 TIGVKGPWGTGK

-450 LLDPGAVGDAPAPIH
+450 LLDPGAAGDDPAPIH
-465 LPGSRVERALTNAEV
+465 LPGSRAERALTNAEV
-480 LARTGRRPRE
+480 LARTGRRPRGS
-490 NAGRAEPGPLPLR
+490 AGRAEPDPLPLR
-503 PADWRP
+503 RADWRP

-563 SRAYHLALT
+563 GRAYQLALT

-583 TVVLTGAL
+583 TLVLTGAL
-591 LAAAT
+591 LAAAA
-596 LLPAFGAFLGNAAA
+596 LLPAFGSLLGNAAA
-610 AVGSAGSAVVVGAG
+610 AVGSAGAAAVVGAG

-650 GPGAAEGLVNEAA
+650 GPGAADGAGGEG
-663 ATPGYRSRTGFLHLV
+663 ATAPGYRSKTGFLHLV
-678 QTDMRQVLD
+678 QTDMRQVLN
-687 LVATGERPLVVFVDD
+687 LVATEERPLVVFVDD

-708 ATVAQV
+708 GTVAQV

-736 PEVVAAHVEAAYP
+736 PEVVVAHVEAAYP

-755 PGAGRSGLGWR
+755 PTGGRSGLGWR

-793 LLGVPDL
+793 LLGVADTVRPADALPDL
-800 ARPAA
+800 KTVRPG
-805 DVGASAPT
+805 DPGAI
-813 SSVPTG
+813 
-819 VSTFGVSTSM
+819 
-829 ETARPQA
+829 R
-836 PETTWTPNPAGPR
+836 TPNPAGPR

-879 PSLLGAVTPG
+879 PFPHDAAAPG
-889 FPGTTAPPGAAVP
+889 SPGTAARSGAAVQ
-902 GSRAAEPRRPGPR
+902 GRH
-915 TPMETPGLGLRATME
+915 TPGARRLE
-930 LQGFGSRTPVET
+930 LWAPVET
-942 PEPGSQAAEPPDP
+942 LGPPPPADLTGSQPAPGSWAADPPDP

-984 ALGIQCSDAVGGL
+984 ALGIECSDAVGGL

-1017 AYRAIE
+1017 AYLAIE

-1051 YRRALAGAAPASD
+1051 YRRALAGAIPASD

-1085 GETDGESVLRRLEDA
+1085 REVDGVSILRRLEA
-1100 ANDDEDWNR
+1100 AAGDDPTWERIIDE
-1109 AVHDTGLVA
+1109 TGLA
-1118 HHTSGGAHLDTLRD
+1118 TYDCPHLDSLRD

>member
-25 VFLDSPPASPPPPS
+25 VFLDSPTAMPPPPS
-39 APLSS
+39 SSLSTS
-44 AMSRALPPSALSPD
+44 LPSPSAQVTAMSPALPPPSPSPD
-58 AGVGMGMGTGTP
+58 TGASTSVIGP
-70 VTGTRTALP
+70 RTDPP
-79 GTLQETRPDARL
+79 GARPEPRPDARL
-91 ASALRAEGFAVEAE
+91 ASALRAEGFTVEAE
-105 ASEGAGPDGERVW
+105 TSEGAGPDGERVW

-167 VDFGWSALSGSAE
+167 VDFGWSTLSGSAE

-250 AASAARTPIL
+250 AVSAARTPIL

-288 LARLGDHAPPACGVE
+288 LARLGDHAPPACGIE

-315 AARELLRRAALLD
+315 PARELLRRAALLD

-336 LGDAAELRQW
+336 LGDAAELRHW

-358 DVRVFGHSRL
+358 DVRAFGHSRL

-450 LLDPGAVGDAPAPIH
+450 LLDPGAAGDAPAPIH
-465 LPGSRVERALTNAEV
+465 LPGSRAERALTNAEV
-480 LARTGRRPRE
+480 LSRTGRRPRE
-490 NAGRAEPGPLPLR
+490 NPGRAEPGPLPLR

-527 LAHEIISQVTRR
+527 LAHEIISQVTSR

-563 SRAYHLALT
+563 GRAYHLALT

-591 LAAAT
+591 LAAAA
-596 LLPAFGAFLGNAAA
+596 LLPALGTFLGNAAA
-610 AVGSAGSAVVVGAG
+610 AVGSAGSAVVVAAG

-663 ATPGYRSRTGFLHLV
+663 ATPGYRARTGFLHLV

-687 LVATGERPLVVFVDD
+687 LVATAERPLVVFVDD

-755 PGAGRSGLGWR
+755 PGGGRSGLGWR

-800 ARPAA
+800 ARPET
-805 DVGASAPT
+805 DGGT
-813 SSVPTG
+813 SVPTG
-819 VSTFGVSTSM
+819 SASTLGVSTGGVPASGVSART
-829 ETARPQA
+829 ETTRPQA

-879 PSLLGAVTPG
+879 PSPLGAVTPG
-889 FPGTTAPPGAAVP
+889 FPGITAPPGAAVP
-902 GSRAAEPRRPGPR
+902 GPRATEPRRPGPR
-915 TPMETPGLGLRATME
+915 TTM
-930 LQGFGSRTPVET
+930 ET
-942 PEPGSQAAEPPDP
+942 PEPGPRTTMETPEPGPQAPEPPDP

-984 ALGIQCSDAVGGL
+984 ALGIGCSDAVGGL

-1085 GETDGESVLRRLEDA
+1085 METDGASVLRRLEEA
-1100 ANDDEDWNR
+1100 ANDDESWEA
-1109 AVHDTGLVA
+1109 AVHDTGLGA
-1118 HHTSGGAHLDTLRD
+1118 HHTLGGTHLDTLRD

>member
-25 VFLDSPPASPPPPS
+25 VFLDSPPASPPPPILSPASSPALSPASSS
-39 APLSS
+39 APHPHPFSS
-44 AMSRALPPSALSPD
+44 PPSPD
-58 AGVGMGMGTGTP
+58 AGTTGAVGGTGTGP
-70 VTGTRTALP
+70 YTAP
-79 GTLQETRPDARL
+79 PDARL
-91 ASALRAEGFAVEAE
+91 VSALRAEGFAVEAE
-105 ASEGAGPDGERVW
+105 TSRGAGADGERVW

-167 VDFGWSALSGSAE
+167 VDFGWSALDGSAE

-223 LTRAADLD
+223 VTRAADLD

-274 RDTAAVPHAAFARV
+274 RDTSAVPHAAFARV
-288 LARLGDHAPPACGVE
+288 LARLGDHAPPACGIE

-315 AARELLRRAALLD
+315 PAREMLRRAALLD

-346 GLLGETTTFVHP
+346 GLLGEATTFVHP
-358 DVRVFGHSRL
+358 DVRTFGHSRL

-429 TIGVKGPWGAGK
+429 TIGLKGPWGAGK

-450 LLDPGAVGDAPAPIH
+450 LLDPGAAGDAPAPIH
-465 LPGSRVERALTNAEV
+465 LPGSRAERALTNAEV

-490 NAGRAEPGPLPLR
+490 STGQAEPGPLPLR

-509 TVWFNPWMYQNG
+509 TVWFNPWMYQSG

-563 SRAYHLALT
+563 KRAYQLAVT

-583 TVVLTGAL
+583 TAVLTGAL
-591 LAAAT
+591 LAAAA
-596 LLPAFGAFLGNAAA
+596 LLPALGAFLGNAAA
-610 AVGSAGSAVVVGAG
+610 AVGSAGSAVVVAAG
-624 ALRLARFFGESADNA
+624 AVRLARFFGESADNA

-650 GPGAAEGLVNEAA
+650 GPGAADGFVNEVAT
-663 ATPGYRSRTGFLHLV
+663 TPGYRSRTGFLHLV

-702 LDRCSS
+702 LDRCSPG
-708 ATVAQV
+708 TVAQV

-736 PEVVAAHVEAAYP
+736 PEVVVAHVEAAYP

-755 PGAGRSGLGWR
+755 PGGGRSGLGWR

-793 LLGVPDL
+793 LLGVPDVTEP
-800 ARPAA
+800 ATASPGVPEATRPVAVAPGVPGVTGPATVAPGVA
-805 DVGASAPT
+805 DVRAGAST
-813 SSVPTG
+813 VPTG
-819 VSTFGVSTSM
+819 T
-829 ETARPQA
+829 ETARPRDPDTA
-836 PETTWTPNPAGPR
+836 RTPNPAGPR

-879 PSLLGAVTPG
+879 PSPPDVVTPG
-889 FPGTTAPPGAAVP
+889 SPGTATPPGAAVP
-902 GSRAAEPRRPGPR
+902 G
-915 TPMETPGLGLRATME
+915 LRA
-930 LQGFGSRTPVET
+930 P
-942 PEPGSQAAEPPDP
+942 AEPPDP

-1085 GETDGESVLRRLEDA
+1085 GETDGASVLRRLEGS
-1100 ANDDEDWNR
+1100 ANDDGGWER

-1118 HHTSGGAHLDTLRD
+1118 HHTPGGPHLDALRD

>member
-9 NPVFETTPHVG
+9 NPVFETAPRVG

-25 VFLDSPPASPPPPS
+25 VFLDSPATATAPPPLPS
-39 APLSS
+39 GPLQVPVRHPYPPHDRGRAGPPPRQAPSS
-44 AMSRALPPSALSPD
+44 GPPA
-58 AGVGMGMGTGTP
+58 AGPHT
-70 VTGTRTALP
+70 
-79 GTLQETRPDARL
+79 ERPDARL
-91 ASALRAEGFAVEAE
+91 ASALRAEGFTVDAE
-105 ASEGAGPDGERVW
+105 TSGGAGADGERVW
-118 NLLRSAREG
+118 HLLRSAREG
-127 DLLVIRLPA
+127 DLLLIRLPA

-145 GSMIGAFGRQ
+145 GSMIGTFGRQ
-155 VGESLAAAVLMI
+155 VGESLAAAVLLI
-167 VDFGWSALSGSAE
+167 VDFGWSTLDGSAE

-198 TLTLRFDETVPGPAR
+198 TLTLRLDETVPGPVR

-223 LTRAADLD
+223 MTRAADLD

-241 HAYALARYA
+241 HAYALASYT

-260 ISYGA
+260 IAYGA

-274 RDTAAVPHAAFARV
+274 RDAAAGPHAAFTRV
-288 LARLGDHAPPACGVE
+288 LARLGDHAPPSCGIE
-303 IVRRVYELHLSE
+303 IVRRVYELHLS
-315 AARELLRRAALLD
+315 APARELLRRAALLD
-328 EDEPIDEI
+328 EGEPIDEI

-358 DVRVFGHSRL
+358 DVRSFGHSRL

-429 TIGVKGPWGAGK
+429 TIGVKGPWGTGK

-450 LLDPGAVGDAPAPIH
+450 LLDPGAAGDTPVPIH
-465 LPGSRVERALTNAEV
+465 LPGSRAERALTNAEV

-490 NAGRAEPGPLPLR
+490 SAGRAEPDPLPLR
-503 PADWRP
+503 QADWRP

-527 LAHEIISQVTRR
+527 LAHEIISQVTGR
-539 LPRAERERFW
+539 LPRTERERFW
-549 LELNLSRIDREAVR
+549 LELNLSRVDREAVR
-563 SRAYHLALT
+563 SRAYHLAMT

-583 TVVLTGAL
+583 TLVLTGAL
-591 LAAAT
+591 LAAAM
-596 LLPAFGAFLGNAAA
+596 LLPAFGALLGNIAA
-610 AVGSAGSAVVVGAG
+610 AVGTAGSAAVVGAG
-624 ALRLARFFGESADNA
+624 ALRLARFFGESAANA

-650 GPGAAEGLVNEAA
+650 GPGAAGGAGGEGA
-663 ATPGYRSRTGFLHLV
+663 ATPGYRSKTGFLHLV

-708 ATVAQV
+708 GTVAQV

-736 PEVVAAHVEAAYP
+736 PEVVVAHVEAAYP

-755 PGAGRSGLGWR
+755 PAGGRSGLGWR

-793 LLGVPDL
+793 LLGVSDTT
-800 ARPAA
+800 RPA
-805 DVGASAPT
+805 DVLPGT
-813 SSVPTG
+813 
-819 VSTFGVSTSM
+819 
-829 ETARPQA
+829 ETVRPRDPDTA
-836 PETTWTPNPAGPR
+836 WTPNPAGPR

-879 PSLLGAVTPG
+879 PFPYDAATPG
-889 FPGTTAPPGAAVP
+889 PPGTATRSGAAVQGRRTSVPPVGARRLELWAPVEALGPHPLTDVPGSHAPPG
-902 GSRAAEPRRPGPR
+902 GSHASGAW
-915 TPMETPGLGLRATME
+915 
-930 LQGFGSRTPVET
+930 
-942 PEPGSQAAEPPDP
+942 AAEPPDP

-984 ALGIQCSDAVGGL
+984 ALGIECSDAVGGL

-1017 AYRAIE
+1017 AYLAIE

-1051 YRRALAGAAPASD
+1051 YRRALAGAPPASD

-1079 LLTLLA
+1079 LLSPLA
-1085 GETDGESVLRRLEDA
+1085 REYDGVSALRRLEQA
-1100 ANDDEDWNR
+1100 ASDDPSWER
-1109 AVHDTGLVA
+1109 AVHETGL
-1118 HHTSGGAHLDTLRD
+1118 TDPDTPDGTHLDSLRD
-1132 LLSRPHPIADLARYL
+1132 LLTRPHPIADLARYL

>member
-25 VFLDSPPASPPPPS
+25 VFLDSPPASPS
-39 APLSS
+39 LST
-44 AMSRALPPSALSPD
+44 PTSPD
-58 AGVGMGMGTGTP
+58 AGTP
-70 VTGTRTALP
+70 A
-79 GTLQETRPDARL
+79 TRPDARL
-91 ASALRAEGFAVEAE
+91 ANALRAEGFAVDAE
-105 ASEGAGPDGERVW
+105 VSEGADADGERVW
-118 NLLRSAREG
+118 GLLRSAREG

-167 VDFGWSALSGSAE
+167 VDFGWSALDGSAE

-198 TLTLRFDETVPGPAR
+198 TLTLRLDETVPGPVR

-223 LTRAADLD
+223 TTRAADLD

-265 VAGVALTPA
+265 VARVALTPA
-274 RDTAAVPHAAFARV
+274 RDTSAVPHAAFARV
-288 LARLGDHAPPACGVE
+288 LARLGDQAPPACGVE

-315 AARELLRRAALLD
+315 PAREILRRAALLD

-336 LGDAAELRQW
+336 LGDAAELRHW

-358 DVRVFGHSRL
+358 DVRTFGHSRL

-450 LLDPGAVGDAPAPIH
+450 LLDPGAAGDAPSPIH
-465 LPGSRVERALTNAEV
+465 LPGSRAERTLTNAEV

-503 PADWRP
+503 PSDWRP
-509 TVWFNPWMYQNG
+509 TVWFNPWMYQSG

-527 LAHEIISQVTRR
+527 LAHEIITQVTRR

-563 SRAYHLALT
+563 RRAYHLAMT

-591 LAAAT
+591 LAAAA
-596 LLPAFGAFLGNAAA
+596 LLPALGGLLGNAAA
-610 AVGSAGSAVVVGAG
+610 AVGSAGSALVVGAG
-624 ALRLARFFGESADNA
+624 AVRLARFFGESADNA

-650 GPGAAEGLVNEAA
+650 GPGAADGFAGEVAPA
-663 ATPGYRSRTGFLHLV
+663 PGYRSRTGFLHLV

-702 LDRCSS
+702 LDRCSPG
-708 ATVAQV
+708 TVAQV

-736 PEVVAAHVEAAYP
+736 PEVVVAHVEAAYP

-755 PGAGRSGLGWR
+755 PGGGRSGLGWR

-793 LLGVPDL
+793 LLGV
-800 ARPAA
+800 
-805 DVGASAPT
+805 S
-813 SSVPTG
+813 
-819 VSTFGVSTSM
+819 
-829 ETARPQA
+829 E
-836 PETTWTPNPAGPR
+836 WTPNPAGPR

-879 PSLLGAVTPG
+879 PSSRGAVTPG
-889 FPGTTAPPGAAVP
+889 LPGTTAPPGAAVP
-902 GSRAAEPRRPGPR
+902 GLRAPVPRLR
-915 TPMETPGLGLRATME
+915 TPLETPGLGLRATME
-930 LQGFGSRTPVET
+930 LQGFGPRTPVET
-942 PEPGSQAAEPPDP
+942 PEPGSRAAEPPDP

-984 ALGIQCSDAVGGL
+984 ALGIECSDALGGL

-1085 GETDGESVLRRLEDA
+1085 GETDGASVLRRLEDA
-1100 ANDDEDWNR
+1100 ANDDGGWER
-1109 AVHDTGLVA
+1109 AVHDTGLTA
-1118 HHTSGGAHLDTLRD
+1118 HHTLGGPHLDALRD
-1132 LLSRPHPIADLARYL
+1132 LLSGPHPIADLARYL